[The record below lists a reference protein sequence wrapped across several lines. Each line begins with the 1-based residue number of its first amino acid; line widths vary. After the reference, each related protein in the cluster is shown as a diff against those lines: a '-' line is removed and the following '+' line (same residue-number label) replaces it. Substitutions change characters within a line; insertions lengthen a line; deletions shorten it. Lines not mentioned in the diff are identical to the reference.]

1 MELLQHELDLAKAA
15 LLNLS
20 PAPVPN
26 EVARRPTGFDGVV
39 QPTGAAGC
47 GTAAEAS
54 QAAPPVIEAAEDVV
68 ARAQALLSPPTTNHP
83 PRTTHHPP
91 PTTRRPPR
99 TIHHRPPI
107 AHPPTT
113 HRLSLLQAMMEEAMT
128 AAQEITTKASVATPS
143 LPLL

>member
-47 GTAAEAS
+47 GAAAEPS
-54 QAAPPVIEAAEDVV
+54 QAAPLVIEAAEDVV
-68 ARAQALLSPPTTNHP
+68 ARA
-83 PRTTHHPP
+83 
-91 PTTRRPPR
+91 
-99 TIHHRPPI
+99 
-107 AHPPTT
+107 
-113 HRLSLLQAMMEEAMT
+113 QAMMEEAMT

-143 LPLL
+143 LPLLCPSSAPPPLLP

>member
-47 GTAAEAS
+47 GAAAEPS
-54 QAAPPVIEAAEDVV
+54 QAAPLVIEAAEDVV
-68 ARAQALLSPPTTNHP
+68 ARA
-83 PRTTHHPP
+83 
-91 PTTRRPPR
+91 
-99 TIHHRPPI
+99 
-107 AHPPTT
+107 
-113 HRLSLLQAMMEEAMT
+113 QAMMEEAMT
-128 AAQEITTKASVATPS
+128 AAQEITTKASTLAHTLSHSLTRTLPRTLTPTS
-143 LPLL
+143 PSPQPSASASASPQP

>member
-39 QPTGAAGC
+39 QPTGAAG
-47 GTAAEAS
+47 GGLAAEAS

-68 ARAQALLSPPTTNHP
+68 ARAQALLSPPTT
-83 PRTTHHPP
+83 HHPP
-91 PTTRRPPR
+91 PTTHRRPR
-99 TIHHRPPI
+99 TVHHAPSTTDHPSPTHRPPI
-107 AHPPTT
+107 AS
-113 HRLSLLQAMMEEAMT
+113 LSCRR
-128 AAQEITTKASVATPS
+128 
-143 LPLL
+143 